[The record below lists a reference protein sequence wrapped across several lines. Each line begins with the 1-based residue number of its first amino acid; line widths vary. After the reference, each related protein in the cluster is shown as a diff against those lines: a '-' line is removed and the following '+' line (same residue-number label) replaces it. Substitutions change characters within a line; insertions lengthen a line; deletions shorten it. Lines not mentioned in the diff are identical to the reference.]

1 MIKIASGT
9 YIESLVIN
17 IPDLTLMANNDEH
30 DVSVISISDPT
41 ITISL
46 K

>member
-1 MIKIASGT
+1 MIKIAPGI

-17 IPDLTLMANNDEH
+17 IPDLTLMAKNDES
-30 DVSVISISDPT
+30 DVSVISISNAT
-41 ITISL
+41 ITINL